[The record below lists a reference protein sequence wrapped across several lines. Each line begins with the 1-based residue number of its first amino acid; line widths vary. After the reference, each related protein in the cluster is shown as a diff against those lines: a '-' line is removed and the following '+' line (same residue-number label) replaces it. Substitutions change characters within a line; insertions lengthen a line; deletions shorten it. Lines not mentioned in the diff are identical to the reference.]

1 MNLEEQMNFPGIEAF
16 LAIVDHKN
24 MSKAAA
30 ALFLSQST
38 ISHRLHAL
46 EKELNTKLIERKKG
60 CRTIELTAKGEEFI
74 KIAERW
80 MALWKDTQHFL
91 GSSANLSLSL
101 GAVESLNVHVFVPFY
116 KLISD
121 HNSPPINLEIK
132 SHWSRNMYSAMDN
145 REIDAG
151 FVLAA
156 TVFNN
161 IVTKPIFSEKLLLI
175 CPVSGKPRNYDV
187 HPSELDPNKEV
198 KFHKH
203 LEYQQWH
210 DYWWGPIKYPCISI
224 DSSNLIATF
233 LDHPDRWAIIS
244 ASIVKSLN
252 KDHQF
257 EVHNLIS
264 PPPDR
269 ICYLITHRFPKPGSI
284 KSLEIMQHFLEQ
296 FLTESEQTGLLTK
309 LL

>member
-1 MNLEEQMNFPGIEAF
+1 MNFPGVEAF

-24 MSKAAA
+24 MSKAAT
-30 ALFLSQST
+30 ALYLSQST

-46 EKELNTKLIERKKG
+46 EKELGTTLIDRKKG
-60 CRTIELTAKGEEFI
+60 YRSVELTAKGEEFI

-91 GSSANLSLSL
+91 DSSTTLSLRI
-101 GAVESLNVHVFVPFY
+101 GAVESLSAHVLVPFY

-121 HNSPPINLEIK
+121 NTVPAVNLEIK
-132 SHWSRNMYSAMDN
+132 THWSRNMYSAMDN
-145 REIDAG
+145 REIDVG
-151 FVLAA
+151 FVLAP

-175 CPVSGKPRNYDV
+175 CSTQGKRRNHDV
-187 HPSELDPNKEV
+187 HPIELDPNQEV
-198 KFHKH
+198 KFHKQ

-210 DYWWGPIKYPCISI
+210 DYWWGPIKYPSINI
-224 DSSNLIATF
+224 DSAHLIATF

-244 ASIVKSLN
+244 TSIVKSLE
-252 KDHQF
+252 KYARF

-269 ICYLITHRFPKPGSI
+269 ICYMISHRFPKPGSI
-284 KSLEIMQHFLEQ
+284 KSLEIMQDYLDQ
-296 FLTESEQTGLLTK
+296 FLTDAESRGLLTK

>member
-1 MNLEEQMNFPGIEAF
+1 MNFPGIEAF

-24 MSKAAA
+24 MSKAAN

-38 ISHRLHAL
+38 ISHRLHNL
-46 EKELNTKLIERKKG
+46 EKELDTTLIERKKG
-60 CRTIELTAKGEEFI
+60 QRTIELTAKGEEFV

-80 MALWKDTQHFL
+80 MALWKDTQNFL
-91 GSSANLSLSL
+91 DSQPALSLRI
-101 GAVESLNVHVFVPFY
+101 GAVESLSAHVFVPFY

-121 HNSPPINLEIK
+121 HNAPPINLEIK
-132 SHWSRNMYSAMDN
+132 SHWSRNMYSALDN

-151 FVLAA
+151 FVLAS

-161 IVTKPIFSEKLLLI
+161 IDTRPIFSEKLLLI
-175 CPVSGKPRNYDV
+175 CSPSGKSRTHDV
-187 HPSELDPNKEV
+187 HPSELDPSKEV

-210 DYWWGPIKYPCISI
+210 DYWWGPIQYPGINI
-224 DSSNLIATF
+224 DSAHLIATF

-252 KDHQF
+252 QNQRFK
-257 EVHNLIS
+257 VHNLIS

-269 ICYLITHRFPKPGSI
+269 VCYMITHRFPKPGSI
-284 KSLEIMQHFLEQ
+284 KSLEIMLDYLDR
-296 FLTESEQTGLLTK
+296 FLTGAEQEGLVTK
-309 LL
+309 LF